1 MPGAS
6 QRTEELIYQLATDLR
21 PVRRLRPPTLRAVI
35 WLGLVALIAGLLFCF
50 YGSDELTGR
59 LAQGI
64 AMPFAMAGSILT
76 AIAAAI
82 AAFQLSLPDRSEA
95 WALLP
100 LPAAALW
107 LGSSGL
113 GCLQFWLIPGLPTPS
128 VATESEC
135 FLFVMALSVPLST
148 VMLLMLRQARPLRP
162 GLVAGTGGLAAAAAA
177 AALLWF
183 FHPFDASV
191 TDVLSQVIVVLGVIA
206 LNRAIGGRLLAA
218 SAGVVGIRRP

>member
-1 MPGAS
+1 M
-6 QRTEELIYQLATDLR
+6 
-21 PVRRLRPPTLRAVI
+21 
-35 WLGLVALIAGLLFCF
+35 
-50 YGSDELTGR
+50 
-59 LAQGI
+59 
-64 AMPFAMAGSILT
+64 
-76 AIAAAI
+76 
-82 AAFQLSLPDRSEA
+82 
-95 WALLP
+95 LP

-113 GCLQFWLIPGLPTPS
+113 GCLQIWLIPGLRTPS
-128 VATESEC
+128 VAAESEC

-148 VMLLMLRQARPLRP
+148 VMLLMLRQAQPLRP

-218 SAGVVGIRRP
+218 PAGVVGIRRP